1 MTRRKPVRYD
11 PATDLYTVLGVQPAA
26 AGDDI
31 RRVFRQRA
39 KEVHPDRNPDRREW
53 AHQQFQQLNEAY
65 EVLTSA
71 DLRAEYDRLR
81 ERYYRDRDVDG
92 VAWWE
97 RSNPRRQ
104 TGTARSANYRHY
116 ERAVWAKHNRRGY
129 RPYHLLFV
137 LSSLIL
143 SVSCCAWTMSGNEAR
158 DRASVANVVTP
169 ACANPNVTIIA
180 PQNGEDVSGH
190 FTILGTAAGDRFVSY
205 RVEIRPINA
214 PTPERLDWMVV
225 AAQLEKTDAVTD
237 GPLAEVLSSQ
247 MPSGDYALRL
257 IVKLDSGE
265 TLTSCTTVIH
275 YKRLSQS

>member
-1 MTRRKPVRYD
+1 MTGRKRIRYD
-11 PATDLYTVLGVQPAA
+11 PANDLYTVLGVQPVAA
-26 AGDDI
+26 VDDI

-39 KEVHPDRNPDRREW
+39 KEVHPDRNPERREW

-81 ERYYRDRDVDG
+81 EHYHQ
-92 VAWWE
+92 
-97 RSNPRRQ
+97 NRRFAGQ
-104 TGTARSANYRHY
+104 SGPGRSANYRHY

-143 SVSCCAWTMSGNEAR
+143 SVSCCAWTMGGNDAR
-158 DRASVANVVTP
+158 GRTSVANIATP
-169 ACANPNVTIIA
+169 ACANPNVTITA
-180 PQNGEDVSGH
+180 PQNGEAVAGR
-190 FTILGTAAGDRFVSY
+190 FTIMGTAAGDRFASY
-205 RVEIRPINA
+205 RVEIRSINA

-237 GPLAEVLSSQ
+237 GTLAEVLSSQ

-257 IVKLDSGE
+257 IVKLDNGE
-265 TLTSCTTVIH
+265 TITSCTNIIH